1 MPELESDKSAA
12 QKVEQEAGVLKI
24 LTQSQMLSRLP
35 ISLAQ
40 LKRGNNSERL
50 KNNIK
55 QFDLHYLKHG
65 INCYE

>member
-12 QKVEQEAGVLKI
+12 QKVEQEAGILKI

-50 KNNIK
+50 IH
-55 QFDLHYLKHG
+55 LYLGK
-65 INCYE
+65 

>member
-12 QKVEQEAGVLKI
+12 QKVEQEAGILKI

-50 KNNIK
+50 KNKIK